1 MIIKTLKWVGGV
13 DGYLEIIDQRK
24 LPGEY
29 KTLRCSN
36 VKQLYD
42 AIKTLAV
49 RGAPAIG
56 VAGAYGAVLALQKN
70 IYRRARGDLR
80 DKYKIN
86 SANSAA
92 SAVKVLK
99 RDSEYLASSRPTA
112 VNLRWA
118 IERVVKCAENRGT
131 GNQGIRKS
139 GTIYGLRKVVLKE
152 ANVIC
157 REDVEMCRK
166 IGVNGARFVTRA
178 SSPWKHG
185 QDGRAT
191 VSILTHCNAGAL
203 ATAGQGTALSVLY
216 EAKKRGKKFRVFVD
230 ETRPLLQGA
239 RLTAWELKRAKIDTT
254 VICDNMAAALM
265 RAGKIDMVI
274 TGADRIASN
283 GDAANKTGT
292 YGLSVLAKA
301 HHIPFYIAAPSSTF
315 DLKTKTGKDIPIEQR
330 SADEVRLWH
339 GLPARGNTAS
349 PQDALRRMAVLQ
361 IVPDGVNIYNP
372 AFDVT
377 PAENITAIITER
389 GVIEKP
395 NAHKI
400 AKHLA

>member
-1 MIIKTLKWVGGV
+1 MIIKTLKWIGGV
-13 DGYLEIIDQRK
+13 DGYLEIIDQRI

-29 KTLRCSN
+29 KIIRCSN

-56 VAGAYGAVLALQKN
+56 VAGAYGAVLSLQ
-70 IYRRARGDLR
+70 GV
-80 DKYKIN
+80 
-86 SANSAA
+86 SANVSLKRALT
-92 SAVKVLK
+92 VLK
-99 RDSEYLASSRPTA
+99 RDCEYLASSRPTA

-118 IERVVKCAENRGT
+118 IERIVKCAEDRVS

-139 GTIYGLRKVVLKE
+139 GGIYELRKAVLKE

-157 REDVEMCRK
+157 REDIEMCRK
-166 IGVNGARFVTRA
+166 IGANGARFI
-178 SSPWKHG
+178 KNG
-185 QDGRAT
+185 MG
-191 VSILTHCNAGAL
+191 ILTHCNAGAL

-230 ETRPLLQGA
+230 ETRPLLQGS
-239 RLTAWELKRAKIDTT
+239 RLTTWELKLAKIDTT

-274 TGADRIASN
+274 TGADRIAAN

-330 SADEVRLWH
+330 SADEVRFY
-339 GLPARGNTAS
+339 N
-349 PQDALRRMAVLQ
+349 DKQ
-361 IVPDGVNIYNP
+361 ITPNGVDIYNP

-395 NAHKI
+395 NAKRVNRLMN
-400 AKHLA
+400 K

>member
-1 MIIKTLKWVGGV
+1 MIIKTLKWVGGI

-29 KTLRCSN
+29 KIVRCTS

-56 VAGAYGAVLALQKN
+56 VAGAYGAILSLQGISK
-70 IYRRARGDLR
+70 
-80 DKYKIN
+80 N
-86 SANSAA
+86 SAV
-92 SAVKVLK
+92 SAVKSLK
-99 RDSEYLASSRPTA
+99 RDCEYLTDSRPTA

-118 IERVVKCAENRGT
+118 IERIVKCAVKNARGT
-131 GNQGIRKS
+131 L
-139 GTIYGLRKVVLKE
+139 YELRKVVLKE
-152 ANVIC
+152 ANDIC

-166 IGVNGARFVTRA
+166 IGDNGARFV
-178 SSPWKHG
+178 KNG
-185 QDGRAT
+185 MG
-191 VSILTHCNAGAL
+191 ILTHCNAGAL

-265 RAGKIDMVI
+265 RASKIDMVI
-274 TGADRIASN
+274 TGADRIAAN

-292 YGLSVLAKA
+292 YGLSVLAKT

-330 SADEVRLWH
+330 SADEIRFY
-339 GLPARGNTAS
+339 N
-349 PQDALRRMAVLQ
+349 DKQ
-361 IVPDGVNIYNP
+361 ITPDDVNIYNP

-395 NAHKI
+395 NGRR
-400 AKHLA
+400 AKKHFML